1 MNVPKI
7 LNVGEILD
15 AALAVNYVR
24 GRFSYDGLTPGR
36 GELRYWLTDSSRF
49 MNESERVVWVP
60 PTPKLIEEKI
70 ALLDLSGRGER
81 IIGVGKKQSSLVYYL
96 HFTFKELQQME
107 SEYEELRRR
116 NPELVAGE
124 RVSRT

>member
-1 MNVPKI
+1 MIDPK
-7 LNVGEILD
+7 L
-15 AALAVNYVR
+15 LAVFDALDSVFSMEYIR
-24 GRFSYDGLTPGR
+24 GRFAYDGLNPGR

-60 PTPKLIEEKI
+60 PMPELIKEKI
-70 ALLDLSGRGER
+70 ALLDVSGRGER
-81 IIGVGKKQSSLVYYL
+81 VTGVGKKQSATVYYL

>member
-1 MNVPKI
+1 MEDPK
-7 LNVGEILD
+7 L
-15 AALAVNYVR
+15 LAVFDALDSVFSMEYIR
-24 GRFSYDGLTPGR
+24 GRFAYDGINPGR
-36 GELRYWLTDSSRF
+36 GELRYWLNDISRF
-49 MNESERVVWVP
+49 TEEQKIIWVP
-60 PTPKLIEEKI
+60 PMPELIKEKI

>member
-36 GELRYWLTDSSRF
+36 GELRYWLNDVSRF
-49 MNESERVVWVP
+49 TEEQKIIWVP
-60 PTPKLIEEKI
+60 PMPELIKEKI
-70 ALLDLSGRGER
+70 ALLDVSGRGER
-81 IIGVGKKQSSLVYYL
+81 VTGVGKKQSATVYYL